1 MQTDEYMKGFDD
13 AIDRVL
19 HFADEEIKR
28 HKNITAD
35 RRNEKMDNRIFKIRT
50 NCLVDFKDS
59 LIQIFKQE
67 LMESEAVHA
76 PQNK

>member
-1 MQTDEYMKGFDD
+1 MSNDYQKGFDD

-19 HFADEEIKR
+19 HFAEEEIKR

-35 RRNEKMDNRIFKIRT
+35 RINEKMDNRIFKIRT

-67 LMESEAVHA
+67 LMEDEAIHA

>member
-1 MQTDEYMKGFDD
+1 MSDYQKGFDD
-13 AIDRVL
+13 AIDQVL

-28 HKNITAD
+28 HQNITAYM
-35 RRNEKMDNRIFKIRT
+35 RNEKMDNRIFKIRT

-67 LMESEAVHA
+67 VYHEET
-76 PQNK
+76 